1 MALVY
6 FHAYMYGPLQG
17 KTRLYRDRG
26 IRTRVAMSEDWEV
39 FASILVR
46 DTGTSTPAGLD
57 LQGYEV
63 KSALDGSS
71 FEYQYH
77 RMSWREK
84 LKADRAAGHIF
95 ISHRDELRHVD
106 VRYCDG
112 EVLSGSFD
120 KWGHAKNLFGF
131 RNPKVPPVCPV
142 RMGQGKWHPATG
154 SSRWRSYFRVRP
166 AGRLASHP
174 PVFLAGAVG
183 GAD

>member
-1 MALVY
+1 MAFSGTLDTYMALVY

-17 KTRLYRDRG
+17 KARLYRDRG

-46 DTGTSTPAGLD
+46 DTGTSTRAGLD

-77 RMSWREK
+77 RRSWAEK
-84 LKADRAAGHIF
+84 LAADRTAGHIF
-95 ISHRDELRHVD
+95 ISHRDALQHVD

-112 EVLSGSFD
+112 GDLSQFFD
-120 KWGHAKNLFGF
+120 IWESERPYSSPSAQRF
-131 RNPKVPPVCPV
+131 RRTVPY
-142 RMGQGKWHPATG
+142 
-154 SSRWRSYFRVRP
+154 RWVKERGTLLLQLVNGEPTSELDTTRT
-166 AGRLASHP
+166 
-174 PVFLAGAVG
+174 
-183 GAD
+183 